1 MTNTQLQLFVKI
13 AETGSFTK
21 AGQALNMT
29 QPAVSRAISTLEDE
43 LDVKLILRDRRN
55 GIVLTEVGNR
65 ILVLFREILN
75 GFEKVEQEIAAEK
88 GLEVGIIRIGTFTS
102 ASAYFLPKIMRTIGE
117 KYPNLQFDL
126 HEGTIDEIRG
136 WLESRQIDVG
146 FTIMKDEQFEM
157 IPLLR
162 EEMFAVIRDGH
173 PLSAHPAIRIKE
185 LEQQPIIIC
194 KGGFETPI
202 YELFA
207 QADTPLKPK
216 FVVSNL
222 TTLLSMIQEGLG
234 LGIMSGMMQAY
245 QPPNVTTRAI
255 EPKAY
260 RDIYMAMPS
269 FQEAPLAVKLFIRTA
284 LELFRP
290 EKNSL

>member
-1 MTNTQLQLFVKI
+1 MTNTQLQLLVKI

-21 AGQALNMT
+21 AGHALNMT
-29 QPAVSRAISTLEDE
+29 QPAVSRAVSTLEDE
-43 LDVKLILRDRRN
+43 LGVKLILRDRRN
-55 GIVLTEVGNR
+55 GIVLTGVGSR
-65 ILVLFREILN
+65 VLVLFREILN

-102 ASAYFLPKIMRTIGE
+102 ASAYFLPKIIRTIGE

-126 HEGTIDEIRG
+126 HEGTIDEIRS

-157 IPLLR
+157 LPLLR
-162 EEMFAVIRDGH
+162 EEMFAVIREDH
-173 PLSAHPAIRIKE
+173 PLSERTSIRIEE
-185 LEQQPIIIC
+185 LKHEPMIIC
-194 KGGFETPI
+194 KGGFEAPI

-222 TTLLSMIQEGLG
+222 TTLLNMIHEGLG
-234 LGIMSGMMQAY
+234 SAIMSGMMLAY
-245 QPPNVTTRAI
+245 QPSNVTTRAI
-255 EPKAY
+255 EPRAY
-260 RDIYMAMPS
+260 RDIYMAVPS
-269 FQEAPLAVKLFIRTA
+269 FDEAPLAVKLFIRTA
-284 LELFRP
+284 LELFGP
-290 EKNSL
+290 EKSS

>member
-29 QPAVSRAISTLEDE
+29 QPAVSRAVSTLEDE
-43 LDVKLILRDRRN
+43 LDVKLIIRDRRN
-55 GIVLTEVGNR
+55 GIVLTDVGSR

-88 GLEVGIIRIGTFTS
+88 GLEVGVIRIGTFTS
-102 ASAYFLPKIMRTIGE
+102 ASAHFLPRIIRTIGE

-126 HEGTIDEIRG
+126 HEGTIDEIHR
-136 WLESRQIDVG
+136 WLESRQIDIG
-146 FTIMKDEQFEM
+146 FTIMKDHQFER

-162 EEMFAVIRDGH
+162 EEMFAVIRDDH
-173 PLSAHPAIRIKE
+173 PLTSRSAIRIEE
-185 LEQQPIIIC
+185 LAQGPMIIC

-216 FVVSNL
+216 FVVSSL
-222 TTLLSMIQEGLG
+222 TTLLNMIQEGLG
-234 LGIMSGMMQAY
+234 SAIMSGMMQAY
-245 QPPNVTTRAI
+245 QPPNVTTRRI
-255 EPKAY
+255 EPRAY
-260 RDIYMAMPS
+260 RDIHMVLPS
-269 FQEAPLAVKLFIRTA
+269 LQEAPLAVKLFIRTT
-284 LELFRP
+284 LELFGP
-290 EKNSL
+290 EESRL

>member
-13 AETGSFTK
+13 AETGSFTR

-29 QPAVSRAISTLEDE
+29 QPAVSRAVSTLEDE
-43 LDVKLILRDRRN
+43 LGVKLIIRDRRN
-55 GIVLTEVGNR
+55 GVVLTEVGGR

-102 ASAYFLPKIMRTIGE
+102 ASAYFLPKIIRTIGE

-162 EEMFAVIRDGH
+162 EEMFAVIRDDH
-173 PLSAHPAIRIKE
+173 PLSERTAIRIEE
-185 LEQQPIIIC
+185 LKHEPMIIC
-194 KGGFETPI
+194 KGGFEAPI

-207 QADTPLKPK
+207 QANTPLKPK

-222 TTLLSMIQEGLG
+222 TTLLNMIQEELG
-234 LGIMSGMMQAY
+234 SAIMTGMMLAY
-245 QPPNVTTRAI
+245 HPSNVTTRAI
-255 EPKAY
+255 EPRAY
-260 RDIYMAMPS
+260 RDIYMAVPS
-269 FQEAPLAVKLFIRTA
+269 FQEAPLAVKLFIRTG
-284 LELFRP
+284 LELFGP
-290 EKNSL
+290 EKDS